1 MTASG
6 RAALA
11 ALGVVVT
18 SFIAATAYSEYR
30 AGSIDAAAHQLA
42 ESVAP
47 GIQYLT
53 NGCEDLRQL
62 GALLRE
68 ADARR
73 DHVERSWQRAQAELE
88 TYLSLETT
96 AESPRFAHQL
106 AALQSMIGSAV
117 GRWDPHDPAQQR
129 EVTGRILPAVEEIS
143 GTALVALDRAASHSA
158 CCSRCSRRDCCG
170 GRCDW
175 NEERAQAFP
184 YRGHARES
192 EEDGSMKS
200 FQWMEGMLER
210 ALAFTY
216 AALDEPTGPQ
226 VAEARRCA
234 AEVLPNLGGLKPR
247 ALALDDARRLMQLVT
262 QLRTALNLLDRK
274 VESRQGE
281 DGRN

>member
-143 GTALVALDRAASHSA
+143 GTALVALDRAASHS
-158 CCSRCSRRDCCG
+158 
-170 GRCDW
+170 
-175 NEERAQAFP
+175 
-184 YRGHARES
+184 
-192 EEDGSMKS
+192 
-200 FQWMEGMLER
+200 R
-210 ALAFTY
+210 ALAATI
-216 AALDEPTGPQ
+216 GG
-226 VAEARRCA
+226 ARRGA
-234 AEVLPNLGGLKPR
+234 LQVV
-247 ALALDDARRLMQLVT
+247 LALDAVSLLFALLAAGLLWRTMRL
-262 QLRTALNLLDRK
+262 
-274 VESRQGE
+274 E
-281 DGRN
+281 